1 METLEL
7 LDQKF
12 DLSKT
17 KSFVL
22 KGNGIKTDHV
32 LELSSLW
39 NCKQSKISM
48 KGCSAG
54 GKGVA
59 GNCDRVGDYLLSKN
73 PNINYKCVADAAGW
87 LPLPLKNTENCN
99 NNEREH
105 ESTRL
110 WKREINQDCSE
121 DAEEHNRDP
130 VADCSFET
138 QYAKWHKHPIMFV
151 GSLQEN
157 VLFITNSNTICMQ

>member
-1 METLEL
+1 
-7 LDQKF
+7 
-12 DLSKT
+12 
-17 KSFVL
+17 
-22 KGNGIKTDHV
+22 
-32 LELSSLW
+32 
-39 NCKQSKISM
+39 M

-110 WKREINQDCSE
+110 WKREINQDWSA

-157 VLFITNSNTICMQ
+157 VLFITNSTYYLYAIAYVSPKVISG

>member
-12 DLSKT
+12 DLSKI

-22 KGNGIKTDHV
+22 KGYGIFLNRSVNKNGLRPMNFSV
-32 LELSSLW
+32 LISL
-39 NCKQSKISM
+39 

-73 PNINYKCVADAAGW
+73 PNMNYKCVADAAGW

-99 NNEREH
+99 NNEREY

-110 WKREINQDCSE
+110 WKREINQDCSA
-121 DAEEHNRDP
+121 DALEHNRDP

-151 GSLQEN
+151 GSLQE
-157 VLFITNSNTICMQ
+157 